1 MIETDTTTEFA
12 RTAGVIGVGLIGGSI
27 AAGLTVAGWSV
38 IGYDADPDTVRVAMD
53 RSLVTRFAQ
62 TIDDVVAAAPDIVI
76 IAAPPTATIEI
87 LTRLHTDVPIMDV
100 AGIKAPVVAAA
111 AHLPRYV
118 GTHPMAGRETSG
130 PAAASAAL
138 FRGASWVVV
147 DGSDPQADTAAVAVI
162 ETLGARVVR
171 MSADDHDSAV
181 ARISHLPQLVSG
193 ALLATA
199 SGSNGAID
207 LAAGSFRDLT
217 RVAASQPIPWV
228 ELLKA
233 NSNAVLDAIGSLRTH
248 LSLVEAALLSDDD
261 MLLTLL
267 ATGRETR
274 RMLGAPVASVRI
286 ALADEPGEIARV
298 GHALEISK
306 VDVRDI
312 QMRHAPHGGG
322 GVLTISVRT
331 GEEGALAHALE
342 DVGLFL
348 VT

>member
-1 MIETDTTTEFA
+1 MIEIGATTESK
-12 RTAGVIGVGLIGGSI
+12 TAGVIGVGLIGGSI
-27 AAGLTVAGWSV
+27 AAGLTDAGWTV
-38 IGYDADPDTVRVAMD
+38 VGYDADPDAVAVAMD
-53 RSLVTRFAQ
+53 RSLVTRFVPM
-62 TIDDVVAAAPDIVI
+62 IDDIVATSPDIIVV
-76 IAAPPTATIEI
+76 AAPPTATIEV
-87 LTRLHTDVPIMDV
+87 LTRLVTDLPIMDV
-100 AGIKAPVVAAA
+100 AGVKAPVAAA
-111 AHLPRYV
+111 AVHLPHYV

-147 DGSDPQADTAAVAVI
+147 DGSDPHADVAAVAVI
-162 ETLGARVVR
+162 EALGARVVR
-171 MSADDHDSAV
+171 MSAEDHDSAV

-193 ALLATA
+193 ALLAAA
-199 SGSNGAID
+199 SDSSGAID

-233 NSNAVLDAIGSLRTH
+233 NSNAVLDAIGSLKTR
-248 LSLVEAALLSDDD
+248 LALIEAALVSDDD
-261 MLLTLL
+261 ALLTML

-274 RMLGAPVASVRI
+274 RMLGAPVAAVRI
-286 ALADEPGEIARV
+286 ALADQPGEIAKV
-298 GHALEISK
+298 GHALETSK

-312 QMRHAPHGGG
+312 QMRHSPHGGG

-342 DVGLFL
+342 DVGLLL
-348 VT
+348 VM

>member
-1 MIETDTTTEFA
+1 LA
-12 RTAGVIGVGLIGGSI
+12 SV
-27 AAGLTVAGWSV
+27 AAGAGGVEILRLPAGLGAAGWTV
-38 IGYDADPDTVRVAMD
+38 VGYDPDPDVVRVASD
-53 RSLVTRFAQ
+53 RSLVTRFVQ
-62 TIDDVVAAAPDIVI
+62 TIDDVVASDPDIVVV
-76 IAAPPTATIEI
+76 AAPPTATIEI
-87 LTRLHTDVPIMDV
+87 FSSIETGLPIMDV
-100 AGIKAPVVAAA
+100 AGVKAPIAAAA
-111 AHLPRYV
+111 AHLSCYV

-138 FRGASWVVV
+138 FRGAAWVLV
-147 DGSDPQADTAAVAVI
+147 DGSAPQADVAAVAVI

-193 ALLATA
+193 ALLASA
-199 SGSNGAID
+199 SDSSGAID

-233 NSNAVLDAIGSLRTH
+233 NSNAVLDAIGSLKTR
-248 LSLVEAALLSDDD
+248 LALIEAALLSDDD
-261 MLLTLL
+261 TLLTML

-274 RMLGAPVASVRI
+274 RMLGAPVAAVRI

-298 GHALEISK
+298 GHALETSK

-342 DVGLFL
+342 DVGLLL